1 MKFQVG
7 QIIYIVLRKKQQVLP
22 ARVIEEIQKKTMQ
35 GEEPSYSVEVPVRD
49 EIQVVPLSQLDCD
62 HFTGIPE
69 VREFLLSNATSVIDR
84 LLQKAEKISDIRFAP
99 VVFNEGTTS
108 KHADKVKV
116 RLENGSIANVNLPEG
131 M

>member
-35 GEEPSYSVEVPVRD
+35 GEETSYSVEVPVRD
-49 EIQVVPLSQLDCD
+49 EIQVIPLSQLDCD
-62 HFTGIPE
+62 HFTSIPE
-69 VREFLLSNATSVIDR
+69 VREFLLSNATNVIDR
-84 LLQKAEKISDIRFAP
+84 LLQKAEKISGSRFAP
-99 VVFNEGTTS
+99 VVFDEAATS
-108 KHADKVKV
+108 QQSEKVKV
-116 RLENGSIANVNLPEG
+116 MLENGSIANVNLPEG

>member
-35 GEEPSYSVEVPVRD
+35 GEETSYSVEVPIRD
-49 EIQVVPLSQLDCD
+49 EIQVIPLSQLECD
-62 HFTGIPE
+62 HFTSIPE
-69 VREFLLSNATSVIDR
+69 VREFLLNNATIVIDR
-84 LLQKAEKISDIRFAP
+84 LLQKAEKISGSRFAP
-99 VVFNEGTTS
+99 VVFDEAVTP
-108 KHADKVKV
+108 HQPEKVKV
-116 RLENGSIANVNLPEG
+116 MLENGSIANVNLPEG

>member
-35 GEEPSYSVEVPVRD
+35 GEETSYSVEVPVRD
-49 EIQVVPLSQLDCD
+49 EIQVIPLSQLDCD
-62 HFTGIPE
+62 HFTSIPE
-69 VREFLLSNATSVIDR
+69 VREFLLNNATNVIDR
-84 LLQKAEKISDIRFAP
+84 LLQKAEKISGSRFAP
-99 VVFNEGTTS
+99 VVFDEAATPQQS
-108 KHADKVKV
+108 EKVKV
-116 RLENGSIANVNLPEG
+116 MLENGSIANVNLPEG

>member
-35 GEEPSYSVEVPVRD
+35 GEETSYSVEVPVRD
-49 EIQVVPLSQLDCD
+49 EIQVIPLSQLDCD

-69 VREFLLSNATSVIDR
+69 VREFLLSNATNVIDR
-84 LLQKAEKISDIRFAP
+84 LLQKAENISSNRFAP
-99 VVFNEGTTS
+99 VVFDESTTS
-108 KHADKVKV
+108 QQPDKVKV